1 MRLLTHNSLKCPAKG
16 VAKGYPLQLT
26 INDMEVD
33 ETEVKPDFIRN
44 ILPSL
49 DWEGVLVA
57 AAAVGFDGLPDV
69 WDPSL
74 LDDRDF
80 ILAMHRLLIDIH
92 VVDGVLTCPETGKT
106 FPIKAGIPD
115 MILPETEV

>member
-1 MRLLTHNSLKCPAKG
+1 MRLLTHNSLKCPVKG

-26 INDMEVD
+26 IVDMEVD
-33 ETEVKPDFIRN
+33 ETEVKPDFIRG

-49 DWEGVLVA
+49 EWEGVLVA
-57 AAAVGFDGLPDV
+57 AAAVGFDGLPES
-69 WDPSL
+69 WDTSL

-92 VVDGVLTCPETGKT
+92 IVEGVLTCPETGRT
-106 FPIKAGIPD
+106 FPIKGGIVD
-115 MILPETEV
+115 MVLPESDV